1 MQAAFMYYR
10 RKERG
15 EDKDFTPEEMSSCMK
30 NQQPGIL
37 KRNFSVTIGSPDLSI
52 LSFGKAFHGRMFGS
66 LSTTH
71 SKAIHKL
78 DSTASSHLY

>member
-1 MQAAFMYYR
+1 MQAAFMYHR

-15 EDKDFTPEEMSSCMK
+15 EDKDFTPEELSSCMK
-30 NQQPGIL
+30 NEAP
-37 KRNFSVTIGSPDLSI
+37 GSPDMAI

-78 DSTASSHLY
+78 DSCCPPPIRG

>member
-1 MQAAFMYYR
+1 MTLTMLT
-10 RKERG
+10 K
-15 EDKDFTPEEMSSCMK
+15 
-30 NQQPGIL
+30 
-37 KRNFSVTIGSPDLSI
+37 GSPDLAI

-78 DSTASSHLY
+78 DSLSPFLQN

>member
-1 MQAAFMYYR
+1 MLTQ
-10 RKERG
+10 
-15 EDKDFTPEEMSSCMK
+15 
-30 NQQPGIL
+30 
-37 KRNFSVTIGSPDLSI
+37 GSPDLAI

-78 DSTASSHLY
+78 DSLPHFVKTDNKFLASNGLPFHSQCFNIL